1 MASSCTGFRLNLP
14 QSGCSDRLEI
24 DSFAE
29 RATQEIGDAAHQHV
43 EIERLGAER
52 LATRKSE
59 QPLRERGAALG
70 ASHRLR
76 QGDPHPVLRGLGPIL
91 KLAPRQLEISYHDSE
106 QVVEVVRDAAGEL
119 ADGLHLLRLAQR
131 VLGNVALARRLTRLL
146 HGCLLEPRA
155 PQCQERQRHEPKRR
169 RNAEVEVRQQTLA
182 PFGDDRL

>member
-1 MASSCTGFRLNLP
+1 MS
-14 QSGCSDRLEI
+14 
-24 DSFAE
+24 
-29 RATQEIGDAAHQHV
+29 V
-43 EIERLGAER
+43 
-52 LATRKSE
+52 
-59 QPLRERGAALG
+59 
-70 ASHRLR
+70 
-76 QGDPHPVLRGLGPIL
+76 
-91 KLAPRQLEISYHDSE
+91 APRQLEISYHDSE